1 MIKIIVISLIFILNL
16 EIGFDSNIKL
26 IAMQEKKIKVD
37 TKEANTK
44 EIENSTPAP
53 LQRAPT
59 QYYSL
64 IYKDSRSYALD
75 SNQKKFMSQ
84 IAILLNKSTNK
95 NIAMISYVK
104 GNKSQ
109 ADDIKI
115 AKKRTTYIIDFLE
128 KNGVGKERI
137 SKRELSGIVAK
148 QNVEL
153 YEKSN
158 IIELMIVEK
167 MNVKK

>member
-1 MIKIIVISLIFILNL
+1 MIKKIVISLIFILNL
-16 EIGFDSNIKL
+16 EISFDSNIKL
-26 IAMQEKKIKVD
+26 IAMQENNQEKNIKS
-37 TKEANTK
+37 EAK
-44 EIENSTPAP
+44 AAENISPQP
-53 LQRAPT
+53 VQRAPT

-104 GNKSQ
+104 GNKTQ
-109 ADDIKI
+109 ADDIKV
-115 AKKRTTYIIDFLE
+115 AKKRTNYIIDFLA
-128 KNGVGKERI
+128 KNGVGKDRI

-158 IIELMIVEK
+158 IIELMILEK